1 MSAGKEQRLQVEG
14 QQAAAA
20 RNKLKSELAWVRRQ
34 PQGRQSKSKA
44 RIEAYEQVLFSLTH
58 TPFFPYVTPHSSH
71 IAARSVFLKKLA
83 AREARRPKAAS
94 AVEIDATVS
103 RLGQV
108 SHCL

>member
-44 RIEAYEQVLFSLTH
+44 RIEAYEQVLFDAHSHSMLPICH
-58 TPFFPYVTPHSSH
+58 TPFFPYMSEVC
-71 IAARSVFLKKLA
+71 FF
-83 AREARRPKAAS
+83 
-94 AVEIDATVS
+94 
-103 RLGQV
+103 
-108 SHCL
+108 